1 MKKNCI
7 KLAFTFLLIAIFS
20 AIYFV
25 FVHEESPPVFG
36 VIIIAVLILSMIKT
50 GCKVID
56 GDAKDGGIVRR

>member
-1 MKKNCI
+1 MKK
-7 KLAFTFLLIAIFS
+7 KSLKVAFPFLLIAIFS

-36 VIIIAVLILSMIKT
+36 VIIIAVLIYLTIKT

-56 GDAKDGGIVRR
+56 GDAKMGG